1 MGIVAQPR
9 RPRQIPPQS
18 APEQAVEFRIPP
30 LVRGSE
36 HAYRVELL
44 RRIRRAIGDAY
55 DRGEIDVAQSI
66 EASRA
71 LGSLAAP

>member
-1 MGIVAQPR
+1 MKSISRPR
-9 RPRQIPPQS
+9 IARQIPPES